1 MESREYS
8 LEFLPSAMRD
18 MVEIVQYIAVEL
30 KNPIAANNTADELA
44 EAAESIPSFPYANP
58 AYIPIRPLKHEYRKL
73 IVKNYIML
81 YRVDEARKLVTVSRV
96 VYARRDYDKVLE

>member
-1 MESREYS
+1 
-8 LEFLPSAMRD
+8 MRD
-18 MVEIVQYIAVEL
+18 MVEIARYIAVEL
-30 KNPIAANNTADELA
+30 KNPIAANNTADELV
-44 EAAESIPSFPYANP
+44 EAAESIPAFPYANP

-96 VYARRDYDKVLE
+96 VYARRDYDKILE

>member
-1 MESREYS
+1 
-8 LEFLPSAMRD
+8 
-18 MVEIVQYIAVEL
+18 MVEIVRYIAVEL

>member
-1 MESREYS
+1 MESYEYG

-18 MVEIVQYIAVEL
+18 MVDIVRYIAVEL
-30 KNPIAANNTADELA
+30 KNPVAANNTAGELI
-44 EAAESIPSFPYANP
+44 EAAENIPSFPYANP

-81 YRVDEARKLVTVSRV
+81 YRVDEAHKLVTVSRV
-96 VYARRDYDKVLE
+96 VYARRDYDKILE

>member
-1 MESREYS
+1 MESREYG
-8 LEFLPSAMRD
+8 LEFLPPAMRD
-18 MVEIVQYIAVEL
+18 MVEIARYIAVEL
-30 KNPIAANNTADELA
+30 KNRIAANNTADELV
-44 EAAESIPSFPYANP
+44 EAAENIPGFPYANP

-96 VYARRDYDKVLE
+96 VFTRRDYDKALE